1 MTTSEKIELLKTIL
15 IAIGGLWI
23 GYNFFLKRE
32 RFPKVE
38 FNLDLRLIDITSN
51 TLILEFIASLENKG
65 LTRHYID
72 LNTFILKIRYI
83 TDTDLARLTNQTV
96 LPFKDKLGNRTKID
110 FFALNFPHSIKP
122 EFGDNKEIFWM
133 PKEWDYIFIDGGTKQ
148 NVSLPISVPKEAKYI
163 LTKSEFK
170 YKDKKSGLHSAQAIF
185 NIDGLKNN
193 R

>member
-1 MTTSEKIELLKTIL
+1 MTSSEKIELLKTAL

-38 FNLDLRLIDITSN
+38 FYLNLRFIDKTAN
-51 TLILEFIASLENKG
+51 KLILEFIASFENKG

-72 LNTFILKIRYI
+72 LSTFILKIRYI
-83 TDTDLARLTNQTV
+83 TDTDLTSLTNHTV

-122 EFGDNKEIFWM
+122 EFGENKEVFWM
-133 PKEWDYIFIDGGTKQ
+133 PKEWDYIFIDAGTKQ
-148 NVSLPISVPKEAKYI
+148 NVSIPLSISNEAKYI
-163 LTKSEFK
+163 LLKSEFK

-185 NIDGLKNN
+185 NIDELKNGS
-193 R
+193 